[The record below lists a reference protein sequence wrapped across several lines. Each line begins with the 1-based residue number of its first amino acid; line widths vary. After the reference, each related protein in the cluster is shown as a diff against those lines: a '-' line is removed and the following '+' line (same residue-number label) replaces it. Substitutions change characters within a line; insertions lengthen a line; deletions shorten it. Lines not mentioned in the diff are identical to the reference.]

1 MMAALASA
9 SLEAAPVPQ
18 QGQIEG
24 EVVQVFPSLVV
35 IKDEQGQTEVLQLKP
50 RTQVGSALKPGDKI
64 IAYTSPYGVSSVRL
78 KTNTALVP

>member
-1 MMAALASA
+1 MKPGYGVAGMMAALASA

-35 IKDEQGQTEVLQLKP
+35 IKDEQGQTQVLQLTP
-50 RTQVGSALKPGDKI
+50 RTQVGSALKPGDK
-64 IAYTSPYGVSSVRL
+64 TNRL
-78 KTNTALVP
+78 LTAG